1 MPVSVHDTSVT
12 LMATIRRVVATGYAG
27 RRALLLRSAAG
38 VNNCFWITQYVGD
51 SFHLVP
57 GMDPLC
63 GYIIPGK
70 TVSSS

>member
-1 MPVSVHDTSVT
+1 MNQ
-12 LMATIRRVVATGYAG
+12 RGQ
-27 RRALLLRSAAG
+27 AAG

-51 SFHLVP
+51 TFHLVP

-63 GYIIPGK
+63 GSIIPGK